1 MRIILIHF
9 LLFIS
14 ISLFAQKDT
23 IPTDK
28 GDIILTPIFHATMV
42 LEWNGKTI
50 FIDPYGGAERFA
62 GFQAPDLV
70 LITHKHG
77 DHLNK
82 ETLSGLSLGEAELIA
97 PQSVVENLGE
107 IAFGR
112 ITALK
117 NGAETETNGI
127 KIIAV
132 PMYNLPEAADSFHPK
147 GWGNGYV
154 LEIGGKRLYI
164 SGDTEDIEEMRNLE
178 NIDVAF
184 VCMNLPYTMD
194 IEQATSAVLAFNPKV
209 VYPFHY
215 RGGDGIFSDVEQFK
229 MNINFANPGIRVRL
243 RDWYPEK

>member
-82 ETLSGLSLGEAELIA
+82 ETLSGLSLGKLNSSPSICRRE
-97 PQSVVENLGE
+97 SGE

-215 RGGDGIFSDVEQFK
+215 RGVTGYSAMWNNSK
-229 MNINFANPGIRVRL
+229 
-243 RDWYPEK
+243 